1 MGKSKIG
8 GILSLRDQNRLLRI
22 NNKMSNEQQSYRDLL
37 QELSIKSQDQYDKTL
52 LTLSTGALG
61 LSFAFIKD
69 IVNISVAT
77 NINYLTGSWISL
89 TFSILCILISFLSA
103 KHALDKAIEAEDN
116 DEVYESKLDRITS
129 ILNWMSAAF
138 FIAGLIFVTVFIKL
152 NLGV

>member
-1 MGKSKIG
+1 
-8 GILSLRDQNRLLRI
+8 
-22 NNKMSNEQQSYRDLL
+22 
-37 QELSIKSQDQYDKTL
+37 

-69 IVNISVAT
+69 IVNISSAT
-77 NINYLTGSWISL
+77 NTNYLTGSWMCL
-89 TFSILCILISFLSA
+89 TLSILCILISFLSA

-116 DEVYESKLDRITS
+116 DEFYESKLDRLTS

-138 FIAGLIFVTVFIKL
+138 FVSGLIFLTVFIQL

>member
-1 MGKSKIG
+1 MA
-8 GILSLRDQNRLLRI
+8 NTE
-22 NNKMSNEQQSYRDLL
+22 NSYRDLL
-37 QELSIKSQDQYDKTL
+37 QELSIKSQEQYDKTL

-69 IVNISVAT
+69 IVNISSAT
-77 NINYLTGSWISL
+77 NTNYLTGSWMCL
-89 TFSILCILISFLSA
+89 TLSVLCILISFLSA

-116 DEVYESKLDRITS
+116 DEFYESKLDRLTS

-138 FIAGLIFVTVFIKL
+138 FVSGLIFLTVFIQL